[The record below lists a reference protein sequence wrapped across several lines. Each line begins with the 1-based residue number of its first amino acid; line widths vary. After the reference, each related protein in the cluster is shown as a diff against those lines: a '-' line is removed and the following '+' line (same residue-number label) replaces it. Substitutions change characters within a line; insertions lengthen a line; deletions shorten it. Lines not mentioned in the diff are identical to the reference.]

1 MNYLKQIIAFDKWE
15 ELHPL
20 SDKAYRLWFKLM
32 AIANTSGWDEW
43 LSVPLLKLKS
53 ELHTS
58 SDQTVMNARNSLVQ
72 AGRIEVRKGKHGKS
86 ADYRLIP
93 FSEATSGVPNG
104 DTSGVKNGEDSGGL
118 TGVPSGEDSGTYY
131 KQSKTKQ
138 KIGSSNTHT
147 REDVFNFWQQKLN
160 WGFPNG
166 IVMADLTGW
175 ITEFGPDLVI
185 FALTIAGKKQVT
197 AGAADSFLSSV
208 FNSWRQQ
215 HISTLEQ
222 AQKANENHEK
232 NTYNQRQQRNYYR
245 KRPPINEP
253 MPEWFKIQQAQEK
266 QGKSDQQGNW
276 MDQLPD
282 ESEVPM
288 PDD

>member
-1 MNYLKQIIAFDKWE
+1 MNYLKQIRAFDSWE
-15 ELHPL
+15 ELNPL
-20 SDKAYRLWFKLM
+20 PDKSYRLWYKLM
-32 AIANTSGWDEW
+32 AIANNAHWPDE
-43 LSVPLLKLKS
+43 LSVPVLKLQS
-53 ELHTS
+53 ELHTTS
-58 SDQTVMNARNSLVQ
+58 KQTVINARNALVQ
-72 AGRIEVRKGKHGKS
+72 AGRIQVTKGKHGK
-86 ADYRLIP
+86 AALYRIIP
-93 FSEATSGVPNG
+93 FPEDNVGLPNG
-104 DTSGVKNGEDSGGL
+104 RDSGKGSGRGTGL
-118 TGVPSGEDSGTYY
+118 PNGRDSGTYI
-131 KQSKTKQ
+131 KQNKTKQ
-138 KIGSSNTHT
+138 NDSSNSNTHT
-147 REDVFNFWQQKLN
+147 HEDVFNFWQQKLR

-197 AGAADSFLSSV
+197 AGAADSFLSSI

-253 MPEWFKIQQAQEK
+253 MPEWFKRQQAQEK
-266 QGKSDQQGNW
+266 QGKSDQRGNW

-282 ESEVPM
+282 ESEVQ
-288 PDD
+288 

>member
-93 FSEATSGVPNG
+93 FSEDTSGVPNG

-131 KQSKTKQ
+131 KQNKTKQ

-222 AQKANENHEK
+222 AQKANENHER
-232 NTYNQRQQRNYYR
+232 NAYNSRQQRNNYR
-245 KRPPINEP
+245 KRPPVNEP
-253 MPEWFKIQQAQEK
+253 MPAWYKKQQEQEK
-266 QGKSDQQGNW
+266 QGKSDQGNW

-282 ESEVPM
+282 ESEVQ
-288 PDD
+288 

>member
-1 MNYLKQIIAFDKWE
+1 MNYLKQIIVFDKWE

-58 SDQTVMNARNSLVQ
+58 SDQTIMNARNSLVQ

-93 FSEATSGVPNG
+93 FPETTSEVPNG
-104 DTSGVKNGEDSGGL
+104 DISGVKSGEDSGGL
-118 TGVPSGEDSGTYY
+118 AGAPNGEDGGTYY
-131 KQSKTKQ
+131 KQNKTKQ
-138 KIGSSNTHT
+138 NIGSSNTHT

-166 IVMADLTGW
+166 IVMSDLNEW

-185 FALTIAGKKQVT
+185 FALTIAGRKQVT
-197 AGAADSFLSSV
+197 VSSADRFLSSV
-208 FNSWRQQ
+208 FSSWRNQQ
-215 HISTLEQ
+215 ITTLEQ
-222 AQKANENHEK
+222 AKKANKNHEQ
-232 NTYNQRQQRNYYR
+232 NAYNNRQQRNSYR
-245 KRPPINEP
+245 KRQPINEP
-253 MPEWFKIQQAQEK
+253 MPEWFKRQQEQEK
-266 QGKSDQQGNW
+266 QGKSNQGSW
-276 MDQLPD
+276 LDKLPKK
-282 ESEVPM
+282 SEVPM

>member
-93 FSEATSGVPNG
+93 FSEATSGVP
-104 DTSGVKNGEDSGGL
+104 SGEDSGGL

-131 KQSKTKQ
+131 KQNKTKQ

-147 REDVFNFWQQKLN
+147 SEDVFNFWQQKLN

-253 MPEWFKIQQAQEK
+253 MPEWFKRQQAQEK

>member
-104 DTSGVKNGEDSGGL
+104 DTSGVKSGEDS
-118 TGVPSGEDSGTYY
+118 GVPSGEDSGTYY
-131 KQSKTKQ
+131 KQNKTKQ

-197 AGAADSFLSSV
+197 ASAADSFLSSV

-222 AQKANENHEK
+222 AQKANESHEK
-232 NTYNQRQQRNYYR
+232 NAYNQRQQRNYYR

-253 MPEWFKIQQAQEK
+253 MPEWFKQQQEQGK
-266 QGKSDQQGNW
+266 QGKSDQGNW

>member
-104 DTSGVKNGEDSGGL
+104 DTSGVK
-118 TGVPSGEDSGTYY
+118 SGEDSGTYY
-131 KQSKTKQ
+131 KQNKTKQ

-197 AGAADSFLSSV
+197 ASAADSFLSSV

-222 AQKANENHEK
+222 AQKANESHEK

-253 MPEWFKIQQAQEK
+253 MPGWFKQQQEQEK
-266 QGKSDQQGNW
+266 QGKSDQGNW

>member
-93 FSEATSGVPNG
+93 FSEATSGVANG
-104 DTSGVKNGEDSGGL
+104 DTSGVKSGEDSGGL

-131 KQSKTKQ
+131 KQNKTKQ

-197 AGAADSFLSSV
+197 ASAADSFLSSV

-222 AQKANENHEK
+222 AQKANESHEK

-253 MPEWFKIQQAQEK
+253 MPGWFKQQQEQEK
-266 QGKSDQQGNW
+266 QGKSDQGNW

>member
-104 DTSGVKNGEDSGGL
+104 VKSREDSGGL
-118 TGVPSGEDSGTYY
+118 TGVPNREDSGTYY
-131 KQSKTKQ
+131 KQNKTKQ

-222 AQKANENHEK
+222 AQKANKSHEK

-253 MPEWFKIQQAQEK
+253 MPEWFKQQQEQEK
-266 QGKSDQQGNW
+266 QGKPDQGNW

-282 ESEVPM
+282 ESEVQ
-288 PDD
+288 